1 MKLKK
6 IIIIKKDPKK
16 KRPKSTQLNL
26 PSPRPRSLNQDFPI
40 KSKLKKKTDAQFL
53 ISQIIKDEIQ
63 KNNSIKKSPKEKKN
77 IKPNSKSTQCQRNK
91 SRKKI
96 LNQKK

>member
-63 KNNSIKKSPKEKKN
+63 KNNSIKKSPKEKK
-77 IKPNSKSTQCQRNK
+77 
-91 SRKKI
+91 I
-96 LNQKK
+96 LNLIPNQLNVKEINQERKY